1 MRRVGDFKTEKLAL
15 RFWTYLKKK
24 GVESSLEQVDS
35 DNLKE
40 WEIWVA
46 DEDKLSFAIS
56 LLNEFRTNPEDD
68 KYEIS
73 SKEELKTKT
82 TSHTGFKQ
90 FNLSLIHI

>member
-1 MRRVGDFKTEKLAL
+1 MEIL
-15 RFWTYLKKK
+15 RLKIGSQVLDLFKKK

-73 SKEELKTKT
+73 SKEELKTKNYL
-82 TSHTGFKQ
+82 SHW
-90 FNLSLIHI
+90 L